1 MDEIHKVSKRCRGP
15 RQTSDCN
22 QENFYFMFAPVLQFT
37 SFDQSEDGL
46 DHSCAMDVSDT
57 IGSFNGDDTDDE
69 DDDLMDI

>member
-1 MDEIHKVSKRCRGP
+1 
-15 RQTSDCN
+15 
-22 QENFYFMFAPVLQFT
+22 MFAPVLQFT